1 MTNRNR
7 RSFITTTAVA
17 ATAGLAGCVS
27 EVRESL
33 PFQSGDS
40 DNGGNDDDD
49 DGNNEDGETEADEL
63 DHLPGETVEN
73 FDDLDGWVSLLDG
86 GELEAATDDPYAGS
100 QSARLTADEGTEF
113 AGIYSTF
120 SGGLDLSEQNLSF
133 AVKYANRE
141 QLHLT
146 VELFAPDS
154 NSVHSFT
161 RTLVGPADRWVRV
174 DLGTTGLDSHTDRS
188 SVQEIRIAARRRG
201 GEDGAIECEI
211 DDIRS
216 VSRPDRGK
224 VMLLFDS
231 TLESHHSEALEPM
244 QEHDFAGVEAVI
256 PDAVG
261 ETDRLT
267 YGSLQELHDAGWEM
281 IARPQTGS
289 QRLPDFEADE
299 QERAIEQTKSYLE
312 SRGFDDGAEH
322 FVVPGNILGSNTIDA
337 VREHHE
343 QAFRYGGSPNALP
356 LTDPHNIG
364 VFPGSEGDVTKQYV
378 DYAAEHSQLAVLRFE
393 ELGDDG
399 MEIDAFED
407 LLEHIDD
414 QDIDV
419 VTATELR
426 EDQ

>member
-7 RSFITTTAVA
+7 RSFITTAAVA
-17 ATAGLAGCVS
+17 ATAGLAGCAT

-33 PFQSGDS
+33 PFQSDDS
-40 DNGGNDDDD
+40 SDGGNDDDD
-49 DGNNEDGETEADEL
+49 SDTEEGETEADEL
-63 DHLPGETVEN
+63 DHLPGETVED
-73 FDDLDGWVSLLDG
+73 FDDLDDWVSLLDG

-100 QSARLTADEGTEF
+100 QSARLTAGEEGDY
-113 AGIYSTF
+113 AGIYSTV
-120 SGGLDLSEQNLSF
+120 SGGLDLDEQNLSL
-133 AVKYANRE
+133 AVKFTDRQ

-174 DLGTTGLDSHTDRS
+174 DLGTTGLDSHTDLS

-201 GEDGAIECEI
+201 GEDGSIECEI
-211 DDIRS
+211 DDLRS

-224 VMLLFDS
+224 VLLLFDG
-231 TLESHHSEALEPM
+231 TLESHHTEALEPM
-244 QEHDFAGVEAVI
+244 QEHDFVGVEAVI

-267 YGSLQELHDAGWEM
+267 YGLLQDLNDAGWEM

-322 FVVPGNILGSNTIDA
+322 FVVPGNILGTNTIDA
-337 VREHHE
+337 IREHHE

-356 LTDPHNIG
+356 LTDPHNIS
-364 VFPGSEGDVTKQYV
+364 VFPGTEGDVTKQYV

-399 MEIDAFED
+399 MELEAFED

-426 EDQ
+426 EDR